1 MSGLSDH
8 GYLKLM
14 SGDAEFRRVTGTLE
28 ADVFAIKAMNGE
40 DVVLGANCA
49 VNGGDKP
56 ASGDT
61 ITAGAVLFGSF
72 IKVHITSGVAYCYLK
87 K

>member
-1 MSGLSDH
+1 MSGISDH

-28 ADVFAIKAMNGE
+28 ADVFAIKAMNAE
-40 DVVLGANCA
+40 DVVFGADCEVSGSDAPN
-49 VNGGDKP
+49 
-56 ASGDT
+56 SGDT
-61 ITAGAVLFGSF
+61 LAAGETLFGAF
-72 IKVHITSGVAYCYLK
+72 TKVHITSGVAYCYLK

>member
-1 MSGLSDH
+1 MSGLSEY
-8 GYLKLM
+8 GYAKLM

-40 DVVLGANCA
+40 DVVLGADCEVSGSDA
-49 VNGGDKP
+49 P

-61 ITAGAVLFGSF
+61 ITAGTVLFGSF
-72 IKVHITSGVAYCYLK
+72 TKVHISSGVAYCYLK

>member
-14 SGDAEFRRVTGTLE
+14 SGDAEFRRVTDTLE
-28 ADVFAIKAMNGE
+28 SEVFAIKAMNGE
-40 DVVLGANCA
+40 DIVLGANCT
-49 VNGGDKP
+49 VSGGDKP
-56 ASGDT
+56 VSGDT
-61 ITAGAVLFGSF
+61 ITAGTVLFGSF
-72 IKVHITSGVAYCYLK
+72 TKVHITSGVAYCYLK